1 MLYALALENDK
12 FNNQLIVAP
21 LCSHGSILYDRVSEA
36 RIFGF
41 LMTNMRLEMNGKEM
55 TSGLNSD
62 NPVICGEYP
71 WSEHSLVSLSR
82 ALPYWCWDRIFS
94 GQLGQYHGCWCT
106 VSSRRQVI
114 ISHGIYCVGQTGIWP
129 DLTESV
135 DMFHVPW
142 NNIAHN
148 KLIHSFNGLMYNQQ
162 TQLCMWGDLW
172 MSERSVSHIYVVE
185 CIQNIWYDVYV
196 QINPSKKISKIHISH
211 PF

>member
-1 MLYALALENDK
+1 MERKWPVDWIATIPLYVESILGLNIHWSAYLAL
-12 FNNQLIVAP
+12 
-21 LCSHGSILYDRVSEA
+21 
-36 RIFGF
+36 
-41 LMTNMRLEMNGKEM
+41 
-55 TSGLNSD
+55 
-62 NPVICGEYP
+62 NPTGAE
-71 WSEHSLVSLSR
+71 
-82 ALPYWCWDRIFS
+82 IFS

-196 QINPSKKISKIHISH
+196 QINPSKKI
-211 PF
+211 